1 MMPNAQPRAF
11 HRPWISECRVD
22 GLGRAARAVG
32 QALGLAMGLALGS
45 TGLVATS
52 AVAQNAGSGHPV
64 VLELFTAQGCASC
77 PAADEMMLALA
88 QREDVIALSLHVDY
102 WDYIGWVDSF
112 GDPKNTHRQQNYARR
127 HGYSTIYTP
136 QVVING
142 QQIID
147 GFQVMQIME
156 AITAQRAR
164 PPEVLLSL
172 ERREDGTLTIRA
184 RSSVESPP
192 VAAMASRRSATPNAV
207 VGTLSMGDAEPMAE
221 PTSPAVVAPI
231 QTDEAGRVSVEL
243 IRYLPQAQVDILAGE
258 NAGRRARFANVVTD
272 WQIVGTWDLAGPL
285 ELNVPLEGDNPVV
298 VIIQEA
304 GQGEII
310 SAARLR

>member
-1 MMPNAQPRAF
+1 
-11 HRPWISECRVD
+11 
-22 GLGRAARAVG
+22 
-32 QALGLAMGLALGS
+32 
-45 TGLVATS
+45 
-52 AVAQNAGSGHPV
+52 
-64 VLELFTAQGCASC
+64 
-77 PAADEMMLALA
+77 
-88 QREDVIALSLHVDY
+88 
-102 WDYIGWVDSF
+102 
-112 GDPKNTHRQQNYARR
+112 
-127 HGYSTIYTP
+127 
-136 QVVING
+136 
-142 QQIID
+142 
-147 GFQVMQIME
+147 
-156 AITAQRAR
+156 
-164 PPEVLLSL
+164 
-172 ERREDGTLTIRA
+172 
-184 RSSVESPP
+184 
-192 VAAMASRRSATPNAV
+192 
-207 VGTLSMGDAEPMAE
+207 MAE